1 MCLRLCLSWLGRLL
15 RPKMSDGPE
24 LGAGILVIG
33 SLFWDTSR
41 QGWRDE
47 RLHMAASEAVTAPI
61 RYGRRSRNRRGEAEG
76 LRQRPEDLPLGHLG
90 LDQDL
95 LIAPPG
101 APLLSNRSPGVFPRQ
116 LEVVSS
122 LFGAGNAMEEP
133 PESVAQGAALALDPD
148 RLGDLPHRR

>member
-61 RYGRRSRNRRGEAEG
+61 RYGRRSRNRGNTYTMVFSRSAQPGQAIVVPCRNIVRSAVDLIAEAEQ
-76 LRQRPEDLPLGHLG
+76 LWAAERNERVERQISAE
-90 LDQDL
+90 
-95 LIAPPG
+95 
-101 APLLSNRSPGVFPRQ
+101 
-116 LEVVSS
+116 
-122 LFGAGNAMEEP
+122 
-133 PESVAQGAALALDPD
+133 
-148 RLGDLPHRR
+148 